1 MIRTVVLTIYLQ
13 ISSIHSVQ
21 VTPFMQPQGH
31 AIVFGLEECLH
42 VGIDIVHSLALDGM
56 HAEAS
61 CRMQKAEQ
69 QFTNE
74 MFGLERGWL
83 SLKDHDQ
90 RYGRPAED
98 VQLGIGPT
106 LARLRAPERA
116 RARMAR

>member
-21 VTPFMQPQGH
+21 VTPFMQPQAQ
-31 AIVFGLEECLH
+31 AIVVGLEECLY

-56 HAEAS
+56 QAEAS

-69 QFTNE
+69 QFTDE
-74 MFGLERGWL
+74 VFGLERGWL

-90 RYGRPAED
+90 RYRQQQED
-98 VQLGIGPT
+98 VQLGVGPT
-106 LARLRAPERA
+106 LASLRAQERA
-116 RARMAR
+116 RARRAR